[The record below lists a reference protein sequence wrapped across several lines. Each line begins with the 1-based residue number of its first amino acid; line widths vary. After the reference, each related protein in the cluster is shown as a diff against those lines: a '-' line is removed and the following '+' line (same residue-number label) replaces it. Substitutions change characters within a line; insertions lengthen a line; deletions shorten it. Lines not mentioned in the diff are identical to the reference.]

1 MFFDF
6 SRGFNVGGFGVA
18 ASGFLRNLDRFLMV
32 CGALQDSWFVILTP
46 HRSLRNF

>member
-18 ASGFLRNLDRFLMV
+18 ASGFRNLDRFLMV

-46 HRSLRNF
+46 HRSLRNL